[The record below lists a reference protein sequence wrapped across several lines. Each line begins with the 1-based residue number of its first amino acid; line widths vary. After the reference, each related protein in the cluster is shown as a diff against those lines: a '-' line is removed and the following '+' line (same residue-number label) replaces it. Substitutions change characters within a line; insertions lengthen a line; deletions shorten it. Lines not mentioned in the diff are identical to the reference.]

1 MDVLAKSGVKPVWIE
16 RSLRI
21 KAAEKRL
28 LERVEGEWA
37 KVVLEAWE
45 EGKGEGLLG
54 YLGPVG
60 RHATGTVTPRGGWR

>member
-21 KAAEKRL
+21 KSAENRL
-28 LERVEGEWA
+28 LNRVEGEWA

-45 EGKGEGLLG
+45 EAKGEGKE
-54 YLGPVG
+54 G
-60 RHATGTVTPRGGWR
+60 REGGRGGGRGWRGWSV